1 MLAVMTMIMTM
12 ILTMVMIMMIRRV
25 LFHKPA
31 PHRASRWG
39 WKDPLC
45 PAQNRSQSPEKD
57 QLCHHHDSED
67 SPEVI
72 FGDIFRTCG
81 SVDRRSFPSSP
92 YPPAY
97 PWFLTTNKLDTSP
110 TFMEHQ
116 HRYHI

>member
-12 ILTMVMIMMIRRV
+12 ILTMVMILMKRRV

-72 FGDIFRTCG
+72 FGDIFEPADPSTVGLFHLLHIPRHTLG
-81 SVDRRSFPSSP
+81 S
-92 YPPAY
+92 
-97 PWFLTTNKLDTSP
+97 
-110 TFMEHQ
+110 
-116 HRYHI
+116 

>member
-1 MLAVMTMIMTM
+1 MLAVMTM

-72 FGDIFRTCG
+72 FGDIFLNLRIRRP
-81 SVDRRSFPSSP
+81 SVFSIFSISP
-92 YPPAY
+92 GIPLVPD
-97 PWFLTTNKLDTSP
+97 NKQIRHKSNIYGTS
-110 TFMEHQ
+110 T
-116 HRYHI
+116 